1 VKPKIAIV
9 GRRNVGKSTLVN
21 RIARRRISVTYDLP
35 GTTRDRIS
43 ADVSF
48 EGKSL
53 SVIDTGGF
61 IPFPA
66 SPLEEKVK
74 QEIEKAVLE
83 ADKVLFLVSAP
94 EGVMAADFEIAD
106 FLRSKGKPVILA
118 VNKVDAKLQEK
129 NILEFYELG
138 MGDPLPIS
146 AYHGRGIE
154 DLLPKLALDLPSS
167 LLKLPEKMKIV
178 ITGGPNV
185 GKSTLFN
192 TLLGEERSIVDN
204 MSGTTRDAI
213 AASRQYKDSLITLVD
228 SVGIRRRGKR
238 KGVEK
243 QGVFSSLRSIQDS
256 HVAILVVDATSF
268 ITQQDKHIAGII
280 KDTGCGI
287 IVAINKWDLIPD
299 KDEMEWGEGVRR
311 NLQFVPYADVLFIS
325 ALTGYN
331 TNNILPQASRIYEQR
346 FRQLTLR
353 ELEEVVERMEHPQ
366 KSSILSAFQSGV
378 DPPTFTFRMEDA
390 SSVHFSFKR
399 YVENRLRE
407 AFGFEGV
414 SLRLVF
420 I

>member
-1 VKPKIAIV
+1 MKPKIAIV

-43 ADVSF
+43 ADISF
-48 EGKSL
+48 EGKSFSL
-53 SVIDTGGF
+53 IDTGGF
-61 IPFPA
+61 ITFPA

-74 QEIEKAVLE
+74 REIEKAVLE

-94 EGVMAADFEIAD
+94 EGVMAADLEIAD
-106 FLRSKGKPVILA
+106 FLRTRGKPVTLA

-129 NILEFYELG
+129 SALEFYELG

-154 DLLPKLALDLPSS
+154 DLLQKLALGLPPS
-167 LLKLPEKMKIV
+167 LLKLPEKMKVV

-204 MSGTTRDAI
+204 VSGTTRDAI
-213 AASRQYKDSLITLVD
+213 AAGRQYKDGLITLVD

-268 ITQQDKHIAGII
+268 MTQQDKHIAGII
-280 KDTGCGI
+280 KDAGCGI

-346 FRQLTLR
+346 FRQLTPS
-353 ELEEVVERMEHPQ
+353 EVGEVVERMEHPQ